1 MRPQL
6 MSTHIPSVLCGG
18 YTTAGLDCL
27 TLESHHIFCWLAAT
41 VRPVGHGKQQ
51 ERPIVFALSNPKS
64 QAEVTATDA
73 YTWSNGEVI
82 YGSGTQFPPCT
93 INGRE
98 HAPGQVN
105 NVYIFPG
112 MSFGAM

>member
-1 MRPQL
+1 MNVL
-6 MSTHIPSVLCGG
+6 AGHDSTQ
-18 YTTAGLDCL
+18 D
-27 TLESHHIFCWLAAT
+27 
-41 VRPVGHGKQQ
+41 
-51 ERPIVFALSNPKS
+51 RPIVFALSNPKS
-64 QAEVTATDA
+64 QAEVTAKDA

-93 INGRE
+93 IAGRK

-112 MSFGAM
+112 MSFGAMCCEAKTIPDRLFMVAAEAVRVSWL